1 MAVRIETIGVL
12 VPGHVV
18 RKRDGE
24 DTVLTLNGD
33 QARSLYES
41 LGTVNNMFDSVR
53 AEKNTPKREGEGLR
67 SE

>member
-18 RKRDGE
+18 RKRDGD
-24 DTVLTLNGD
+24 DTVLTLDGG

-41 LGTVNNMFDSVR
+41 LGTVVGMFEN
-53 AEKNTPKREGEGLR
+53 ATPYEGLDPKPIK
-67 SE
+67 